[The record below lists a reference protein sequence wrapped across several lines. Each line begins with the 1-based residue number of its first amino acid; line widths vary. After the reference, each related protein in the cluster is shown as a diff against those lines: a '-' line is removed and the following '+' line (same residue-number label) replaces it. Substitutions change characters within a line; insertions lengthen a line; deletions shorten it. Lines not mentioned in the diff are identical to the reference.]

1 MMSVSQS
8 AHTTP
13 TDPSLIPGNSMYSVN
28 TGWQQGRCRAM
39 LALGQLRERRQ
50 ESEDPPVTP
59 GLQEGP
65 RVTWQGLSQAA
76 RVFQS
81 RKSKGKTTIG
91 QLCCV
96 PGSALWSPPGTGERH
111 FAALQ
116 GFFFWRITVRVV
128 GKQEPLGASSWDLLR
143 RLS

>member
-1 MMSVSQS
+1 
-8 AHTTP
+8 
-13 TDPSLIPGNSMYSVN
+13 
-28 TGWQQGRCRAM
+28 M

-81 RKSKGKTTIG
+81 RKVKGEDNNRTALLCPWLCPLESPREQEKGILLLSK
-91 QLCCV
+91 
-96 PGSALWSPPGTGERH
+96 
-111 FAALQ
+111 
-116 GFFFWRITVRVV
+116 GFFFSGESQSGWWENKSDWELV
-128 GKQEPLGASSWDLLR
+128 LGTCSGD
-143 RLS
+143 